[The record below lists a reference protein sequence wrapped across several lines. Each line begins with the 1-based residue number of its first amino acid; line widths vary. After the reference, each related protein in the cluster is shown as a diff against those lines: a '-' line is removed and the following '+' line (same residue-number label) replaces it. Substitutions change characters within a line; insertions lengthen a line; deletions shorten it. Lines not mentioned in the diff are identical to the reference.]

1 MINPGIHNRC
11 MNFILSLLITVS
23 LVSCEKDEPDTPKK
37 INVLFTTTGLGD
49 LSFADNLYQGIL
61 KAYNDFDFEVEY
73 AFPSDLENAT
83 IIMKEWIDSTSQKD
97 ELIIVLGQEYCLL
110 VDSFQGNFNKKKILL
125 IDARASNYPD
135 LISIEFSFFGAA
147 FQAGVAAGQ
156 FSNNDTAGIIA
167 AMHIPPIDNAV
178 QGFMAGFTYANGVFT
193 EVQYIDTIY
202 SAFKNVDKAVVMA
215 EDLFTRTNII
225 FGLAGNAN
233 QGIFETLRK
242 TENVYAIGVDQD
254 QSWLAPDKIIG
265 SAIKQIDKVAYNTIR
280 DFMND
285 DFHPGYEMAGLE
297 SDYISFKINPVFEG
311 LLMQLITDCFDDAL
325 QAEQTFLNT
334 NP

>member
-1 MINPGIHNRC
+1 M
-11 MNFILSLLITVS
+11 
-23 LVSCEKDEPDTPKK
+23 KK
-37 INVLFTTTGLGD
+37 VDVMFTTSGLGD

-61 KAYNDFDFEVEY
+61 RAYDDFDFEVEY
-73 AFPSDLENAT
+73 AFPSDLGNAT
-83 IIMKEWIDSTSQKD
+83 FILKEWIDSTSKKD
-97 ELIIVLGQEYCLL
+97 ELIIVLGQEYRLL
-110 VDSFQGNFNKKKILL
+110 VDSFQGNFSNKKILL
-125 IDARASNYPD
+125 IDAKAKNYPD

-167 AMHIPPIDNAV
+167 GMSIPPIDNAV
-178 QGFMAGFTYANGVFT
+178 QGFIAGFSYAKGVFT

-202 SAFKNVDKAVVMA
+202 SAFNNIDKAAVMA
-215 EDLFTRTNII
+215 EDLFTRANII

-233 QGIFETLRK
+233 QGIFETLRE

-280 DFMND
+280 DFMNN
-285 DFHPGYEMAGLE
+285 DFHPGYTMAGLE
-297 SDYISFKINPVFEG
+297 SEYISFMINPVFEG
-311 LLMQLITDCFDDAL
+311 LLRQLITDCFDDAL
-325 QAEQTFLNT
+325 QAEQVFLNI